1 MAVSTAAH
9 ARGGAT
15 PEQARPSHLPW
26 VVSFDPVA
34 VRLDFYK
41 GVARR
46 FADSGIAVGS
56 FDLDYRS
63 SSIRLVDSRAV
74 EQGLIVCGDRRDC
87 EFRYFHL
94 GFSGWTWYCDSEFH
108 SPVAGMSMLIQRVS
122 GIDTDFH
129 RAQHRSGTTFES
141 EIEAVKDQ

>member
-1 MAVSTAAH
+1 LD
-9 ARGGAT
+9 ARIEHGGLDSGPCPGGAT
-15 PEQARPSHLPW
+15 PEQARPGHLPW
-26 VVSFDPVA
+26 VVPFDPVA

-94 GFSGWTWYCDSEFH
+94 GFSGWT
-108 SPVAGMSMLIQRVS
+108 
-122 GIDTDFH
+122 
-129 RAQHRSGTTFES
+129 
-141 EIEAVKDQ
+141 